1 MFIEQ
6 LLHAGP
12 RTTGPSW
19 SSPHRVYNLV
29 TEETVGKP
37 SCNMPGAKSALER
50 ERAGAGLLWCSRLGD
65 KVILEQRPEGGQG
78 VRPACLRAMRV
89 SGWRGGWGGRGRRLV
104 PASEGEWSENREG
117 RWVQSVEA
125 LPSTVRTSEFSRL
138 GKALESLK
146 DRRVLQFMG
155 LLWLLSVILGV

>member
-1 MFIEQ
+1 M
-6 LLHAGP
+6 
-12 RTTGPSW
+12 
-19 SSPHRVYNLV
+19 
-29 TEETVGKP
+29 
-37 SCNMPGAKSALER
+37 
-50 ERAGAGLLWCSRLGD
+50 
-65 KVILEQRPEGGQG
+65 
-78 VRPACLRAMRV
+78 
-89 SGWRGGWGGRGRRLV
+89 

-125 LPSTVRTSEFSRL
+125 WPSTVRTSEFSRL